1 MDIDDND
8 AQDQNL
14 HLTGEGS
21 SKVSPILHPYAL
33 PKFEFDDSLHGHLRF
48 DSLVDNE
55 VFLGITSQ
63 EDNQWIE
70 EYSRETS
77 SIQFSS
83 SVVESTHKNVWSEA
97 TSLESVE
104 MLLKSV
110 GQEEKVVED
119 TSIEELDVCD
129 RCDSVNNIMD
139 STLQENLVEP
149 KVSSG
154 CEQSHALE
162 SRYEEIKISIGELD
176 SVVSGEQKTDKICD
190 DVHQEAI
197 KLASESSVNELQEDP
212 SFSKVECA
220 NAGSSWNLDASA
232 KKSQE
237 DLPIPETSS
246 ENARHLKNFECSKP
260 DHIIKNKENNIDN
273 SINCDTVVEIGT
285 FSMEKFSAASNVEC
299 VDKQPVEGSTICKEP
314 TVSLPLESCS
324 MQIDEDC
331 NAHIGSA
338 EQSECSNSAVSDS
351 QICSKVDHEIIDNMH
366 GVPLGVFSNSTCV
379 ETQAIEDADMKS
391 EVSEFSNCNV
401 GSPSNLAHL
410 HSHSVEET
418 ENDVGG
424 NDKSELGESI
434 AILSNS
440 GCVATE
446 ATEDVDMKLEVS
458 DFPKFEV
465 DSLSNPSHLHS
476 LAVEEIE
483 SGVGSYGKS
492 EMGEALAVSLNS
504 GCVATQAT
512 QDIDTK
518 LEVFDFPN
526 YTPVVET
533 ENGVGSDGKSERG
546 EALATPPSSGCVA
559 TQATEDVDTKSNISD
574 FHKSNVGSVSSSS
587 HLHSHT
593 VKETEN
599 GAGSAGISEVGEAL
613 AASPKNGS
621 VTTQATEDVNTKS
634 EISDYEKF
642 NVGSVSNPSHLHSHT
657 VEETDNGAESAGIFK
672 TGEALAVSPN
682 SGCVTKQT
690 IKDADTKPEVF
701 DFPKDSVGSL
711 SSMIHLRSS
720 VKEAENDVGID
731 GKSEIGEGS
740 EIDDIGKTL
749 LTSDSLAEMPAQ
761 DISNKPEISGN
772 NAVKAHTAEII
783 VDSQII
789 QDDDATQLSES
800 IAITKGQATNF
811 SQRQDEESVLD
822 FRDMDMNVVGTPD
835 RQKVV
840 EPSLSFEGYEGDIAM
855 GQGSK
860 SITTVLTDAANTV
873 ESSKISSPD
882 TTDGA
887 QLPSGTV
894 SAVNV
899 SEGQSRSPPIP
910 GLSLL
915 HGRNEARCSQIG
927 ITVVDIKVD
936 CDAAAAVESSKISS
950 PDTTDG
956 AHLPSTTVSAADVRE
971 DQSKSL
977 TITGLSLLHS
987 GNKAGSSQI
996 GTTVDIKVDCDAAAA
1011 VESSKISSP
1020 DTTDGAQLPS
1030 GTVSAADVSKD
1041 QSISPPVPGLSLLQ
1055 SGNEVGSSQIGT
1067 TIVDKKVD
1075 CDAAAN
1081 VESSKNSSPGITD
1094 GAQLLYETV
1103 SAADSEYQSR
1113 SPPIPGPSLLHSGN
1127 ELGIFQIG
1135 TTVVD
1140 IKLDCEL
1147 DCPIPAVE
1155 MDDTSDGAE
1164 KVVDELAV
1172 HCDPFVG
1179 NLNASPSEQTVEDN
1193 LGGPRCSKNLETIAL
1208 PFNLTAKGDHNA
1220 EADRLV
1226 VPQESSTGEDGVEP
1240 LNLAVNTSSE
1250 QQTSVELAAPPEIAI
1265 NHEVHNR
1272 DGAAVSDNPEDFSV
1286 LQTKNVELSES
1297 VGVVQEATKGNMYE
1311 NSPLS
1316 TVSKDDGG
1324 LQPVS
1329 SVSETKEV
1337 TFFTFDVIASD
1348 GQNLSLLKNTKVS
1361 SASSYGSQL
1370 DPIKLPEGILAGSQL
1385 PGVAASEAGAKLVSK
1400 RKPRRQSAGRES
1412 AKKGNELKQTTSIRR
1427 SQKGEKTPALINLP
1441 ASGHVTPPAKDL
1453 KSSESIECSNPKPG
1467 AGQPISTPNLPD
1479 LNSSTHLLQQSFTD
1493 NQQLQ
1498 LRAQIFVYGSLI
1510 SGVPPEEP
1518 HMIAA
1523 FGQSDGGRTLWEG
1536 AWHAC
1541 LERIH
1546 RQKSKANNLGTPT
1559 QSRSVSGN
1567 RDSEEGIK
1575 VGSVQSKVI
1584 SSPIVGP
1591 MIPVSSPLWNVS
1603 TPYDGSQSKAMPRSH
1618 FLDYRPALSPLHP
1631 CQSPH
1636 VQSIVGH
1643 NPSWPSQ
1650 GPLSGQWV
1658 SSSPVTPFGARL
1670 SALPITESVKLTT
1683 VKESGVPGN
1692 PIPVD
1697 PSAGSTVSSG
1707 PSSVANVKKAM
1718 VSSGQPS
1725 SDLKSR
1731 KRKKVSTSQ
1740 AEIAPLSAPVTHL
1753 SWAPRTEGYNQIS
1766 FVAQTQANSGTPLAT
1781 NHSSTLASLSTPLP
1795 IISKSNHGELS
1806 RGDQNM
1812 EKIVTTKDIESKIEE
1827 SKVQA
1832 VDAAVHATAAVSH
1845 CQSLWSQLETQK
1857 SSGLVSDDEAK
1868 LASSAVSIAAAS
1880 SVAKVAAAAAKIASN
1895 VAEQAKL
1902 MAEEVFRSSRTESN
1916 IILHDKAN
1924 TVISAARE
1932 AARRRI
1938 EAASAASKH
1947 AENLD
1952 AIVKAA
1958 ELAAEAV
1965 SQAGT
1970 IVSMGNPLTIRELV
1984 EAGPEGYWKTQ
1995 LSNQQG
2001 YIDKQRVKTAANG
2014 KEFQTFKHGVSLQEG
2029 PGDIAKKQMILIDGI
2044 SGSSTSIENG
2054 KSVVSGHKGPDLSK
2068 MVEVI
2073 SGSEFASGST
2083 YDVDH
2088 NIPQGTSGTLKEN
2101 IIREGCFVE
2110 VYKDD
2115 DKIKGAWFAANVLT
2129 LKDGKAFVCY
2139 TEIKSDDGSGTLKEW
2154 VPLEAEA
2161 SEAPRIRIAHP
2172 MTTLRVERTRKR
2184 GRTAITDYA
2193 WCSGDRVDV
2202 WLQDRWCE
2210 AVVVETNRIDLTSLT
2225 VRFPA
2230 QEKMSVVRSWHVRPT
2245 LIWKDFKWIEW
2256 SSLKGGRSSEGE
2268 TPHEK
2273 RQKFGDHILESKEKG
2288 KESSIVIDLV
2298 EAGRHQD
2305 ASVLPSSVQGS
2316 SFDIGKSSKNEN
2328 NLNTHRTMKSSIQKD
2343 RSRVV
2348 FGVPKPGKKQKFM
2361 DVSTHYV
2368 PNYSVKPASHMM
2380 SRGSKDDSKNDAKE
2394 KQVAEVKSKRKPPIP
2409 SVRPLAQKDKSKTSK
2424 HMSRDAILTDKVVK
2438 DSLRVDENLLGHQ
2451 NQVDF
2456 VPSSDTEDGR
2466 ATSTSKA
2473 SQRLNKR
2480 KIAPGDR
2487 KENKVEVRDIST
2499 SELEP
2504 RRSNRRI
2511 QPTSRLLE
2519 GLQSSLSVSKIPS
2532 VSHAS
2537 QRSHKVTSKGSTDPR

>member
-657 VEETDNGAESAGIFK
+657 VE
-672 TGEALAVSPN
+672 
-682 SGCVTKQT
+682 
-690 IKDADTKPEVF
+690 
-701 DFPKDSVGSL
+701 
-711 SSMIHLRSS
+711 
-720 VKEAENDVGID
+720 
-731 GKSEIGEGS
+731 
-740 EIDDIGKTL
+740 
-749 LTSDSLAEMPAQ
+749 
-761 DISNKPEISGN
+761 
-772 NAVKAHTAEII
+772 
-783 VDSQII
+783 
-789 QDDDATQLSES
+789 
-800 IAITKGQATNF
+800 
-811 SQRQDEESVLD
+811 
-822 FRDMDMNVVGTPD
+822 
-835 RQKVV
+835 
-840 EPSLSFEGYEGDIAM
+840 
-855 GQGSK
+855 
-860 SITTVLTDAANTV
+860 
-873 ESSKISSPD
+873 
-882 TTDGA
+882 
-887 QLPSGTV
+887 
-894 SAVNV
+894 
-899 SEGQSRSPPIP
+899 
-910 GLSLL
+910 
-915 HGRNEARCSQIG
+915 
-927 ITVVDIKVD
+927 D

-950 PDTTDG
+950 PDTMDG
-956 AHLPSTTVSAADVRE
+956 AQLPSGDVFAADVSE
-971 DQSKSL
+971 DQSRSPP
-977 TITGLSLLHS
+977 IPGLSLLHS
-987 GNKAGSSQI
+987 GNEVESSQI
-996 GTTVDIKVDCDAAAA
+996 GTTVVDIKVDCDAAAA

-2537 QRSHKVTSKGSTDPR
+2537 QRSHKVTSKAGSTDPR